1 MANSKDVIAIIE
13 KWLQAQPSDESA
25 LQQLD
30 ANRVPNAPVLSVE
43 QAVKHPQL
51 RARRTVRKIHD
62 RVLGEFEVPG
72 FPLRFSEF
80 PGELTLEAPFLG
92 EHNHQILEQ
101 VLGYPPARI
110 KELEASGIFHNG
122 ER

>member
-1 MANSKDVIAIIE
+1 MANSKAVIAIIE
-13 KWLQAQPSDESA
+13 QWLQAQSSDESA

-62 RVLGEFEVPG
+62 RILGEFEVPG

-80 PGELTLEAPFLG
+80 PGELTLRRPFSVSIITRSSSNLRLPAP
-92 EHNHQILEQ
+92 
-101 VLGYPPARI
+101 RI
-110 KELEASGIFHNG
+110 KRTRAAGVFHSG